1 MLALC
6 VELLYNSSIKREKRE
21 ILYYDRNKMVLD
33 CVIFYSDVVFDVLWC
48 TSNKRTI
55 SITGSLMKSKK
66 QKMLGPLNGPKNNY
80 STKGA
85 VSSHLKEVKKL
96 GKKEQR
102 KFDRLTI
109 LEAL

>member
-6 VELLYNSSIKREKRE
+6 VELLYNSSIKSEKRK

-33 CVIFYSDVVFDVLWC
+33 CVIFYSNECNVCVWYSF
-48 TSNKRTI
+48 NKRTI